1 MKRVWLALAL
11 TCAVNCV
18 RAEQYYLIVA
28 GLGGEPSYE
37 QRFATQAASLKQAA
51 LRTAGDASRV
61 TLLVGTAATRDALR
75 ASMKKLATATKSADS
90 VAVFF
95 IGHGSYD
102 GEHYKFN
109 LPGPDIDDEELGRL
123 LGALP
128 ARSQL
133 VVNATS
139 ASGAVSEKWTAPGRT
154 LITATKSGA
163 ERNATRFAQYWAQA
177 LSADEADANKNGV
190 VTAAEAFD
198 YTSRK
203 ITDSFESEG
212 TLATEHPQLAGENGT
227 RFEASRLAARVTS
240 TAAQERLFSE
250 RDRLEQAIEDL
261 KIAKDTMAN
270 DEYLDA
276 LQALLL
282 QLALVQR
289 EIDAAGEPQ

>member
-11 TCAVNCV
+11 SCVVGAV

-37 QRFATQAASLKQAA
+37 QRFAAEATALKQAA
-51 LRTAGDASRV
+51 VRTAGDASHV
-61 TLLVGTAATRDALR
+61 TLLVGAEATREALR
-75 ASMKKLATATKSADS
+75 ASMKKLAAAAKPADS
-90 VAVFF
+90 VAVFL

-190 VTAAEAFD
+190 ITAAEAFE

-203 ITDSFESEG
+203 VTDSFESEG
-212 TLATEHPQLAGENGT
+212 TLATEHPQLAGESGT
-227 RFEASRLAARVTS
+227 RFEASRLAARVAS

-250 RDRLEQAIEDL
+250 RDRLEQQIEDL
-261 KIAKDTMAN
+261 KVAKDTMAN

-276 LQALLL
+276 LQGLLL

-289 EIDAAGEPQ
+289 EIDAAGTPQ